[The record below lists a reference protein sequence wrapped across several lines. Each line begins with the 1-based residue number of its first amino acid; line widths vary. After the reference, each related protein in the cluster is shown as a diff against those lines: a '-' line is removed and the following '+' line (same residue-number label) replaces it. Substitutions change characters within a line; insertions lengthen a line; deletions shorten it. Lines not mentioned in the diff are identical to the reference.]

1 MSEIRNE
8 LLADIITK
16 AGGTATDTSNRNQL
30 LMDWF
35 SAAKGGD
42 FVASLNGSDQYWQL
56 NEDIVIA
63 EGVDFVLEI
72 KLNANVGSYYVYGS
86 DTINNDYR
94 LAFVGDSSP
103 KAYGLRF
110 NDTTLSDPRVQ
121 SEHTLKIVRVGT
133 NIKIF
138 VNDAEQAS
146 ETVTAVALLLNRL
159 GGKFDGTTSVNNLNG
174 HVKEFKRYE
183 NGQLINHIRLTNK
196 NQGAYQVAATTPL
209 GDNLY
214 TPNIIENPENAG
226 AQWSYLGGGRWYLD
240 GDGSL
245 SALQFTLSAEQ
256 PVSGYLQFE
265 IESISGGTLGCTADS
280 IVAATF
286 DSVGV
291 KTYYYEDLTTQGNSI
306 QFKRRGGSTKA
317 VIKNIKHYDADGV
330 LVASMVGYKD
340 DVWIADPSPDNSAQY
355 KSRNE
360 ILNMIAAAYGTSSN
374 QNLSRNDYLNMILKN
389 LGGSPENMTRN
400 DILESIIE
408 RLQ

>member
-35 SAAKGGD
+35 SAAKGGE

-63 EGVDFVLEI
+63 EGADFTLEI
-72 KLNANVGSYYVYGS
+72 TLKSNTTDYYVYGS
-86 DTINNDYR
+86 NTTNNIYR
-94 LAFVGDSSP
+94 LAFIDGITP
-103 KAYGLRF
+103 KVYGLRF
-110 NDTTLSDPRVQ
+110 DGLSLADPRYT
-121 SEHTLKIVRVGT
+121 SEHVLKVVKYGSDV
-133 NIKIF
+133 KIF
-138 VNDAEQAS
+138 INEKEQAS
-146 ETVTAVALLLNRL
+146 NAFTPSPVLLNRL

-226 AQWSYLGGGRWYLD
+226 AQWSYLGDGRWYLD

-245 SALQFTLSAEQ
+245 SALQFILSAAT

-280 IVAATF
+280 IAAATF

-291 KTYYYEDLTTQGNSI
+291 KTYYYEDLTGQGGSI
-306 QFKRRGGSTKA
+306 QFKRRQGSVQA

-374 QNLSRNDYLNMILKN
+374 QNLSRNDCLNMILTN